1 MLIDIQFI
9 VPRHSSPGN
18 GSQGSTHKA
27 AQVVD
32 RRCSSMR
39 VIRLWTIVCVAC
51 MECHAPYK
59 LKFRK
64 GRMCFIVSTEEYTV
78 KLVLRGHLWDIEKV
92 AL

>member
-32 RRCSSMR
+32 RRCS
-39 VIRLWTIVCVAC
+39 LAAGYQTFLC
-51 MECHAPYK
+51 P
-59 LKFRK
+59 K
-64 GRMCFIVSTEEYTV
+64 GDLLIQ
-78 KLVLRGHLWDIEKV
+78 
-92 AL
+92 A